1 MSYFDKVK
9 LKRAVKAYN
18 KFDLS
23 SNHLTTTD
31 FGQNNVVNCID
42 CVIGDKF
49 KYGYHFFSRVA
60 PMVFPT
66 YGEVGMRVMSVFV
79 PYYLIADD
87 ADAYIS
93 GLTYFNGTVATGR
106 FLKQSDIDSLIW
118 SNYYS
123 TVTDSGYGWSGSS
136 PYLTPFTGTAH
147 EAASNPTIFTLKRRV
162 TSSTVAGS
170 HNEEKHFILTVKGKY
185 IVKLL
190 NSLGY
195 QVNNLINITVDDEGH
210 LYSKNSDLT
219 LNAYPILCYF
229 KAYVDLMLP
238 NAFYNTSILIQ
249 FLMNVKHHDEE
260 YVDDSGFINRSQLQS
275 VLPQLA
281 KVYYDSDYFTTAWQ
295 SPNSPLT
302 NNMVSDLDLNR
313 GLGNIGSVHVSND
326 ANDNVLSL
334 NNNKITATQLNFLR
348 GFDNFVRRNNLVGFR
363 EYNAIY
369 ARFGIKPS
377 EMKSNYVSVL
387 DVRNLPMSVG
397 DVTATSSSEDEP
409 LGAYAGKGFMNS
421 DASFSFECKDYG
433 MFLQFAHIYVKPIYM
448 QGIRKHC
455 LRSEC
460 FDFYQPEFDG
470 VGPMPI
476 SNVELNASVKNSI
489 FGFSERYNEYRTQLD
504 NVTGDF
510 KFDPEMYPWHTARI
524 FDPEDAPHSQS
535 DNLLVYNL
543 DRDGNSEYDRIFATE
558 NVDGTI
564 PYDHFYQ
571 VWNFKVSA
579 FRPMQN
585 INQSLNL
592 GEGDVVLDRNGTV

>member
-49 KYGYHFFSRVA
+49 QYGYHYFSRVA

-66 YGEVGMRVMSVFV
+66 YGEVGMRCMSVFV

-93 GLTYFNGTVATGR
+93 GLTYYNGQVATGR
-106 FLKQSDIDSLIW
+106 FLKQKDIDRMIW
-118 SNYYS
+118 QNWYN
-123 TVTDSGYGWSGSS
+123 TGIAGDNN
-136 PYLTPFTGTAH
+136 PYLKKFVIDN
-147 EAASNPTIFTLKRRV
+147 ASHLSAEDHPTVYTHIYD
-162 TSSTVAGS
+162 AGS
-170 HNEEKHFILTVKGKY
+170 HTEERYFVLTVKGKY
-185 IVKLL
+185 LVKLL

-195 QVNNLINITVDDEGH
+195 QVNNTIDGTLPEGK
-210 LYSKNSDLT
+210 LVSNPDLV
-219 LNAYPILCYF
+219 LNAYPLLCYF
-229 KAYVDLMLP
+229 KAYADLMLP
-238 NAFYNTSILIQ
+238 NAFYNTSYIVEYLQ
-249 FLMNVKHHDEE
+249 GVKHHDSEF
-260 YVDDSGFINRSQLQS
+260 VDDAGFLLTGYNTYDKLLYG
-275 VLPQLA
+275 VLSDLA
-281 KVYYDSDYFTTAWQ
+281 KVYYDSDYFTSAWQ

-302 NNMVSDLDLNR
+302 SSMVSDLDMTR
-313 GLGNIGSVHVSND
+313 GLGNIGAINLSND
-326 ANDNVLSL
+326 VNDNSL
-334 NNNKITATQLNFLR
+334 AINNSKITATQLNFLR

-377 EMKSNYVSVL
+377 EMKSNYVQVI
-387 DVRNLPMSVG
+387 DVRNLPLSVG
-397 DVTATSSSEDEP
+397 DVTSTTSTENEP
-409 LGAYAGKGFMNS
+409 LGSYAGKGFMNG
-421 DASFSFECKDYG
+421 DAKFSFECKDYG
-433 MFLQFAHIYVKPIYM
+433 FFLQFAHLYVKPIYM

-476 SNVELNASVKNSI
+476 SYVELKGSHKNSI
-489 FGFSERYNEYRTQLD
+489 FGFAERYNEYRTQLD

-510 KFDPEMYPWHTARI
+510 KFDPDMYPWHTARV
-524 FDPEDAPHSQS
+524 FGKNPPHSQS
-535 DNLLVYNL
+535 NNLLAYTL
-543 DRDGNSEYDRIFATE
+543 DADGNSEYDRMFAAE
-558 NVDGTI
+558 NIESGI

-571 VWNFKVSA
+571 VWNFKVTA
-579 FRPMQN
+579 LRPMQN

-592 GEGDVVLDRNGTV
+592 GEGDVILDRNGTV